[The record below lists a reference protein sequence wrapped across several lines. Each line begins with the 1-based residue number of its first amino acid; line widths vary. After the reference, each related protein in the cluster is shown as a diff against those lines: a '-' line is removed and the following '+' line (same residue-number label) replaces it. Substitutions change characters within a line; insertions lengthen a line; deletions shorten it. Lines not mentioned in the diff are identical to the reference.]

1 MRDKNRRVSL
11 RIPLNCKTK
20 IKVLGTRESYYGIC
34 RDLSVDGILI
44 ESEYVPR
51 YGQVLEI
58 SVLPPQQGPVVPLN
72 AVIQV
77 RRCTE
82 VVGGSGKDKYES
94 EAAKR
99 EIGWR
104 PGCV

>member
-1 MRDKNRRVSL
+1 MRGQERRISL

-20 IKVLGTRESYYGIC
+20 IKVLGSRESYYGVC

-51 YGQVLEI
+51 YGQVLEVHVI
-58 SVLPPQQGPVVPLN
+58 PPQQGPVVPLH

-82 VVGGSGKDKYES
+82 IVGSKLY
-94 EAAKR
+94 
-99 EIGWR
+99 EIGAKIKEIKK
-104 PGCV
+104 